1 MKRNVVEWAVLGASS
16 VGIAVLAVVLIGE
29 GISEAR
35 PPDPTVEVRLA
46 EARQGVVGWI
56 VPATVSN
63 EGDEAAEAVV
73 LEASATVDGQEETSE
88 LEVNFLPAGT
98 TVEVAFGFSAMPS
111 GEVLVRLVGF
121 RVP

>member
-1 MKRNVVEWAVLGASS
+1 MKRNVVEWAVLGASI
-16 VGIAVLAVVLIGE
+16 VGIVVLAAVLISE

-46 EARQGVVGWI
+46 EARQGDVGWI

-63 EGDEAAEAVV
+63 GGGEAAEAVV
-73 LEASATVDGQEETSE
+73 LEATATVDGQEETSE

-98 TVEVAFGFSAMPS
+98 TVEVAFGFSARPS
-111 GEVLVRLVGF
+111 GEVVVRLVGF